1 MPPPPVLAELPPVT
15 PAEPLPLALLPTP
28 DALPPPPPP
37 REAVEPPPPP
47 PEHTAAVPEEAPP
60 EELPLPP
67 PPVAPAPPRPA
78 PPRQTAARA
87 APPASQPAPAQAPE
101 PAVQAGGARITGIT
115 TNASPLYRPPEP
127 RYPEAARRRNETGTV
142 QVRVQVDEAGR
153 VAQVEVVTSS
163 GSRELD
169 RLAQS
174 YFAQWRW
181 RPAMRDG
188 QPVAGQVVTAI
199 TFRLSP

>member
-1 MPPPPVLAELPPVT
+1 MPAPPVLAELPPAA
-15 PAEPLPLALLPTP
+15 PMEPLPPALIPTP

-37 REAVEPPPPP
+37 REAIEPPPPP
-47 PEHTAAVPEEAPP
+47 PVETAAALEEPPP

-67 PPVAPAPPRPA
+67 PPVPPPPRPA

-87 APPASQPAPAQAPE
+87 APPPAAAPAAAQAPE
-101 PAVQAGGARITGIT
+101 PAVRGGSAVITGVT
-115 TNASPLYRPPEP
+115 ANASPLYRPPEP
-127 RYPEAARRRNETGTV
+127 RYPESARRRNETGTV
-142 QVRVQVDEAGR
+142 QVRVQVDEAGQ

-169 RLAQS
+169 QLAQS

-181 RPAMRDG
+181 RPAMRNG